1 MSNPIEDSVN
11 LESATAEELGRLL
24 TGQPDGGEQ
33 TPNLTQGPQ
42 RAKAENRELQSHR
55 FDLPESPRHPK

>member
-24 TGQPDGGEQ
+24 SSQADAGEQ
-33 TPNLTQGPQ
+33 APNLSKGSQ
-42 RAKAENRELQSHR
+42 RAKAETRELHAHS
-55 FDLPESPRHPK
+55 FDLPEGPRHPK